1 MFLHLQ
7 CHIFLTTRSLYHEA
21 DGVIIPTI
29 EAYDTPEALAH
40 ARNFLASTSRKLYV
54 IGPLLS
60 AVSGENAVRQQ
71 MSSSPKSQEIDAF
84 MARTIEA
91 RGAKSLVYVS
101 GLVGKLREYA
111 DPSS

>member
-1 MFLHLQ
+1 MSLLLHY
-7 CHIFLTTRSLYHEA
+7 HIFLTTRSLYHEA

-40 ARNFLASTSRKLYV
+40 ARDFLASTSRKLFV

-60 AVSGENAVRQQ
+60 AVSGENAIRQQ

-84 MARTIEA
+84 MARTLET
-91 RGAKSLVYVS
+91 RGPKSLVYVS
-101 GLVGKLREYA
+101 
-111 DPSS
+111 SSVS